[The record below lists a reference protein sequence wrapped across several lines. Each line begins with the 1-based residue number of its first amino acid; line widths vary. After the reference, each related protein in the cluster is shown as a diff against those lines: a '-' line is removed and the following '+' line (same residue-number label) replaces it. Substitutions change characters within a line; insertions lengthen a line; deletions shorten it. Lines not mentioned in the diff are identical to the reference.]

1 MINQSTSI
9 SELAT
14 ALSKAQAQMGSAIKD
29 SENPFFKSKY
39 ADLTSVIAAVRKPF
53 ADNGLSFVQLPV
65 SEAGCVGVATR
76 IMHSSGEW
84 LESEF
89 LIPCKQDAHGYAA
102 GITYCR
108 RLSLQAAAGVPTDDD
123 DGNSAIIDYQ
133 KDYSSSIDAIITGIA
148 ESDLSS
154 AAEEWFT
161 LPKHV
166 QEALWVAPSK
176 GGSFSTKNREV
187 MKSSEFRAAYYGE
200 GA

>member
-1 MINQSTSI
+1 MINQSESI

-14 ALSKAQAQMGSAIKD
+14 ALSKAQAAMGAAIKD
-29 SENPFFKSKY
+29 SENPFFKSQY
-39 ADLTSVIAAVRKPF
+39 ADLTAVIAAVRKPF
-53 ADNGLSFVQLPV
+53 GDNGLSFVQFPL
-65 SEAGCVGVATR
+65 SQDGCVGVATR

-89 LIPCKQDAHGYAA
+89 LIPCKQDAHGYGAA
-102 GITYCR
+102 ITYSR
-108 RLSLQAAAGVPTDDD
+108 RFGLQAAAGVPTDDD

-176 GGSFSTKNREV
+176 GGSFSTKDREV
-187 MKSSEFRAAYYGE
+187 MKSNEFRVAYYGE
-200 GA
+200 NS

>member
-1 MINQSTSI
+1 MINQSESI

-14 ALSKAQAQMGSAIKD
+14 ALSKAQGQMGAAIKD

-65 SEAGCVGVATR
+65 SQDGCVGVATR

-123 DGNSAIIDYQ
+123 DGNSAIERADVSDVWVAKID
-133 KDYSSSIDAIITGIA
+133 KSSTMKELQANFRQAYEASKGD
-148 ESDLSS
+148 SS
-154 AAEEWFT
+154 A
-161 LPKHV
+161 
-166 QEALWVAPSK
+166 VAKITSK
-176 GGSFSTKNREV
+176 KDAKKREL
-187 MKSSEFRAAYYGE
+187 SQ
-200 GA
+200 

>member
-1 MINQSTSI
+1 MISQSESI

-14 ALSKAQAQMGSAIKD
+14 ALSKAQSQMGAAIKD

-65 SEAGCVGVATR
+65 SQDGCVGVATR

-123 DGNSAIIDYQ
+123 DGNSAIDHNKKSAAADWVAKIDESADMDSLQLNFKTAYQ
-133 KDYSSSIDAIITGIA
+133 AVGKDREAVAIITA
-148 ESDLSS
+148 KKDM
-154 AAEEWFT
+154 
-161 LPKHV
+161 K
-166 QEALWVAPSK
+166 K
-176 GGSFSTKNREV
+176 REL
-187 MKSSEFRAAYYGE
+187 AQ
-200 GA
+200 

>member
-1 MINQSTSI
+1 MINQSESI

-65 SEAGCVGVATR
+65 SQDGCVGVATR

-123 DGNSAIIDYQ
+123 DGNSAIERADVSDDWVAKID
-133 KDYSSSIDAIITGIA
+133 KSSSMEALQSNFSQAYA
-148 ESDLSS
+148 ESKGNN
-154 AAEEWFT
+154 AAIAKIT
-161 LPKHV
+161 SRKD
-166 QEALWVAPSK
+166 AK
-176 GGSFSTKNREV
+176 KRELL
-187 MKSSEFRAAYYGE
+187 K
-200 GA
+200 

>member
-1 MINQSTSI
+1 MIGQSESI

-14 ALSKAQAQMGSAIKD
+14 ALSKAQSQMGAAIKD

-65 SEAGCVGVATR
+65 S
-76 IMHSSGEW
+76 
-84 LESEF
+84 
-89 LIPCKQDAHGYAA
+89 Q
-102 GITYCR
+102 
-108 RLSLQAAAGVPTDDD
+108 DD

-133 KDYSSSIDAIITGIA
+133 KDYSSSIDAILTGIA
-148 ESDLSS
+148 DGDLSS

-176 GGSFSTKNREV
+176 GGSFSTKDREV
-187 MKSSEFRAAYYGE
+187 MKSSDFRAAYYGE
-200 GA
+200 GK